1 MRPVNQIRPRRRI
14 LPFPSGIRGQQGTTE
29 TGYPISSPAGRR
41 GVGWSALQSALPS
54 VDAPCVQGTQT
65 PEPELRPLVVSRRG
79 RHRRGTRTAPGY
91 LSSSGDNLCTVITLG
106 RGDGLACRVRA
117 RRARDATPATR
128 AVATISFLL
137 MGMMMMGSGQ
147 EANTLSKGQVLM

>member
-1 MRPVNQIRPRRRI
+1 MQRSVKVPRWIAAGPGRDGGSDLR
-14 LPFPSGIRGQQGTTE
+14 LPG
-29 TGYPISSPAGRR
+29 
-41 GVGWSALQSALPS
+41 
-54 VDAPCVQGTQT
+54 
-65 PEPELRPLVVSRRG
+65 G

>member
-1 MRPVNQIRPRRRI
+1 MRPLDQTPTA
-14 LPFPSGIRGQQGTTE
+14 PSHPSIPVRNPGAARHNRDRD
-29 TGYPISSPAGRR
+29 PISSPRGL

-54 VDAPCVQGTQT
+54 VDAPCVQGTET

-91 LSSSGDNLCTVITLG
+91 LSSSGDNLCTVTTLG

-147 EANTLSKGQVLM
+147 EANSLSKGQVLM